1 MNYLSEYGF
10 ICIFV
15 MVYVICFLLGK
26 CLQYKIQ
33 YNEEKQMRY
42 DLQKIIDLHF
52 IEKRRKFYDEEVE
65 LIKYQKVA
73 RRYMCKTPEELLAL
87 VDDIQ
92 VRTMNEVVKDF
103 TTWNDCD
110 VNTENPGEKYYKCNY
125 GWVLVKMQNRVDNK
139 EYDIP
144 AVAKFNKSSHLWAFS
159 IIAERE
165 MVRDLKVV
173 KWRPIH

>member
-1 MNYLSEYGF
+1 MKTLIRLYKMFYRLLRLKHWQRKE
-10 ICIFV
+10 IERKAV
-15 MVYVICFLLGK
+15 RDFLVCQIRARTEIWNHEMEL
-26 CLQYKIQ
+26 LVWHRLA
-33 YNEEKQMRY
+33 MRY
-42 DLQKIIDLHF
+42 G
-52 IEKRRKFYDEEVE
+52 
-65 LIKYQKVA
+65 
-73 RRYMCKTPEELLAL
+73 CNSPEELRAVL
-87 VDDIQ
+87 DDIQ
-92 VRTMNEVVKDF
+92 MKTMNEVVKDF

-165 MVRDLKVV
+165 IVRDLKVV